1 MTRYTLARR
10 LAGIWRDFDEK
21 LSWKYREI
29 APDLLLRSLKLDEA
43 DVDRSELNRAEWFWR
58 RRPRLILGEG
68 FFGWGVF
75 CLPAIVLFSVPLS
88 FVRLGALAPLVGL
101 GLSLEWIFAMCVTIM
116 TDNARLVRW
125 RREYESSADRLI
137 RKRHSAS

>member
-10 LAGIWRDFDEK
+10 LVGIWRDFDEK
-21 LSWKYREI
+21 LSWKYREL
-29 APDLLLRSLKLDEA
+29 APALLLRSLKLYEK

-68 FFGWGVF
+68 FFGWVEV

-88 FVRLGALAPLVGL
+88 FVRLGALAPLLGL

-125 RREYESSADRLI
+125 RREYEVSVDRPI